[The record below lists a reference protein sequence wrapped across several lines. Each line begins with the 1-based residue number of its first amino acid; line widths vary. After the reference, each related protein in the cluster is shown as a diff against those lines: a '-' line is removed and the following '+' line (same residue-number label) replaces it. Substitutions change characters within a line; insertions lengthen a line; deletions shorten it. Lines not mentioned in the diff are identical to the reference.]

1 LIGVGDETNAPM
13 QHSLFSLVAW
23 LDDLVDLVALFI
35 VMEVCKKKPINP
47 ILFIKKE
54 SYTPFKI
61 KNFYYFTPK
70 TKPSFNFNCAN

>member
-13 QHSLFSLVAW
+13 QHSLFGHVAW

-47 ILFIKKE
+47 ILFIKKGVL
-54 SYTPFKI
+54 
-61 KNFYYFTPK
+61 
-70 TKPSFNFNCAN
+70 